1 MPTFEADLCII
12 GGGISAALLAQK
24 VSERRPGTSIVIVEA
39 GDTAADAAK
48 RWTQR
53 QRMVDYGENPWPGD
67 YIADQAAAGVISRS
81 MVLGGQAMHWGGVT
95 NRFSEEDTRLKSM
108 FGLAVDWP
116 IEWAELERYYCE
128 AERAPGRLGRP
139 QSAVRGRALRAVSD
153 DRACRCRGTWR
164 S

>member
-39 GDTAADAAK
+39 GDTVVDAQK

-67 YIADQAAAGVISRS
+67 YIADQAAAGV
-81 MVLGGQAMHWGGVT
+81 
-95 NRFSEEDTRLKSM
+95 D
-108 FGLAVDWP
+108 LAFDG
-116 IEWAELERYYCE
+116 AG
-128 AERAPGRLGRP
+128 RAGDALGRRDQP
-139 QSAVRGRALRAVSD
+139 LLGRGHAAEVDVRAGRRLAD
-153 DRACRCRGTWR
+153 
-164 S
+164 